1 MGQRALG
8 TATQRQAAYS
18 RCAAAKKQES
28 AKGRTWPSIWRR
40 KSSQTTA
47 SSTISDTR
55 VMGEAFDAAYKKLHS
70 AGQPYN
76 ILATRIIA
84 AAQKGER
91 GPNQLRNAI
100 LAWFEIEGEMN

>member
-1 MGQRALG
+1 
-8 TATQRQAAYS
+8 
-18 RCAAAKKQES
+18 
-28 AKGRTWPSIWRR
+28 
-40 KSSQTTA
+40 
-47 SSTISDTR
+47 
-55 VMGEAFDAAYKKLHS
+55 MGEAFDAAYKKLHS